1 MIIEKM
7 TRRCTYWH
15 RVYTYNPSVGDLGFV
30 CKFGGSPQFPAVVL
44 KDYADN
50 GTDNR

>member
-7 TRRCTYWH
+7 TRRCTYWR

-30 CKFGGSPQFPAVVL
+30 CKFCGYQQFPAVVL
-44 KDYADN
+44 KDYPDN
-50 GTDNR
+50 GISNQ